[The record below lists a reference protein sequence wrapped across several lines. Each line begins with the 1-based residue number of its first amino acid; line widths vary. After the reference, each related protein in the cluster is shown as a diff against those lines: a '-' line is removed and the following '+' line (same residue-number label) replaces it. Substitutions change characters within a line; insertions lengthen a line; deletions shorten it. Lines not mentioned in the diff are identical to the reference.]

1 MAPPRTLF
9 GATQLTTVL
18 AVIIIL
24 FFSISAAA
32 QQADSTQRKLTAR
45 SNLVLVPSFVT
56 DRQGQVIFGLSAEDF
71 QLTDN
76 GVAQSISLEPDTD
89 SEPLALAVV
98 VETGG
103 LGANHLND
111 YGELSSILDAV
122 LNGVEHH
129 IAIVAFDST
138 PHLILPFTSSTDDAS
153 RQLALLSSG
162 DTGANIVDAVVFAVD
177 QLRSQPAGYRRAI
190 LLLSETVD
198 QGSATSFDDALR
210 LVSDTNTAIYSFGF
224 SSARAAVTHEAGKF
238 SSSKPGPAHGCFSRA
253 GADPEYEGHY
263 SKQVLD
269 CISQLAPPLRLATMA
284 FLTARN
290 SLRSNTAQSIAE
302 LAGGQFFPFH
312 NVKDLKTGLIALSNN
327 IPNYYVLSFSPASPT
342 PGLHALNVSA
352 KYRAGVRV
360 ASRHEYWIDDPAF
373 QPQSESTHT
382 PNQ

>member
-18 AVIIIL
+18 AVIIIV

-76 GVAQSISLEPDTD
+76 GVEQSISLEPDTD

-162 DTGANIVDAVVFAVD
+162 DTGANILDAVVFAVD

-224 SSARAAVTHEAGKF
+224 SSSRAAVTHEAGKF

-360 ASRHEYWIDDPAF
+360 ASRREYWIDDPAF